1 MRSSISYCRTN
12 ASINE
17 QQSRLRYKRRRRT
30 TTTNTTMNKSSF
42 LYLLL
47 SSSTKIILPTQSAIW
62 INGPEDR
69 FFCGYKWD
77 DDNCQSRQHCPT
89 GQSEECEGN
98 DEDGIKC
105 FANTNCDTR
114 HGDGDWFVSGETV
127 PKQSPTGGSS
137 KPTYTGKSP
146 LKTDHYWCGVGLDDA
161 KSKCGVHCP
170 KGTSGECP
178 QGEICYHEV

>member
-1 MRSSISYCRTN
+1 MRSLMSIYCKTDV
-12 ASINE
+12 SNE
-17 QQSRLRYKRRRRT
+17 QQSRRYKRRRRT
-30 TTTNTTMNKSSF
+30 TTTNTIMNKSSF
-42 LYLLL
+42 LYFLL
-47 SSSTKIILPTQSAIW
+47 SSSTIILPTQSAIW

-89 GQSEECEGN
+89 GRSEECEGN
-98 DEDGIKC
+98 EDGIKC

-114 HGDGDWFVSGETV
+114 YGDGDWFVSGETV
-127 PKQSPTGGSS
+127 PQQSPGGSS